1 MKRRGSRGGGGV
13 LGFLVLAFVAG
24 VYVDQAFPD
33 WLPYFG
39 HRSVSNVD
47 LAELQQAIRVVQ
59 ADYVDGNINTTKLS
73 HGTVQGLIAALNDPF
88 SSYYDPE
95 QYKKLKQRYERSYSG
110 IGIYLTFTKDYPVIT
125 GTLAG
130 SAAAKAELQA
140 GGQIVQGGD
149 KDLKGITPD
158 QAPPV
163 SPGPDRTQG
172 RVEISPA

>member
-1 MKRRGSRGGGGV
+1 MNRRASLRGGAV

-59 ADYVDGNINTTKLS
+59 ADYVDGNINRAKLS

-95 QYKKLKQRYERSYSG
+95 QYKKLKQRYEGSYSG

-125 GTLAG
+125 GTLAA
-130 SAAAKAELQA
+130 SPPPQSLPP
-140 GGQIVQGGD
+140 
-149 KDLKGITPD
+149 PD
-158 QAPPV
+158 IHH
-163 SPGPDRTQG
+163 RNIHTHH
-172 RVEISPA
+172 